1 MDLFIEY
8 EAIFRVVLA
17 AAVGALLGVER
28 HMRGR
33 AAGLRTNALV
43 CMASALL
50 IVVSRGAAMSGLHS
64 DGNFTLN
71 MDPSRMAA
79 GIVTGIGF
87 LDAGAIMRLKE
98 SLIRGLTTAAE
109 IWFIAAVGIAIGIG
123 AYVLAGVAAGLALA
137 VLIGLHAVERRVSSV
152 VYRTLTV
159 DTPLERRIAIEGTCR
174 SLLTAENVT
183 VQETGYTIDHAAHR
197 CTMTFSIRSE
207 NKLACVRVIGPLAE
221 VDGIDRLELI

>member
-1 MDLFIEY
+1 MEHFLDL
-8 EAIFRVVLA
+8 EAILRVALA
-17 AAVGALLGVER
+17 AGIGALLGLER

-50 IVVSRGAAMSGLHS
+50 IVVSRGAAMSGISS
-64 DGNFTLN
+64 DVHFQLN
-71 MDPSRMAA
+71 VDPSRMAA

-87 LDAGAIMRLKE
+87 LGAGAIMRLKE

-109 IWFIAAVGIAIGIG
+109 IWFVAAVGIAIGIG
-123 AYVLAGVAAGLALA
+123 AYALAGVAAGLALA
-137 VLIGLHAVERRVSSV
+137 ILIGLHAVERRVNSV

-159 DTPLERRIAIEGTCR
+159 ATSNERRVGIEGTCR
-174 SLLTAENVT
+174 AALSAEGIT
-183 VQETGYTIDHAAHR
+183 VQETGYSIDQPTGR

-221 VDGIDRLELI
+221 IAGIDRVELV